1 MNKRINGITLEALK
15 MLTFHSWKGN
25 IRELKNIIERVVIL
39 ENTDQITIETL
50 PYDLQI
56 AAA

>member
-25 IRELKNIIERVVIL
+25 VRELNNIIERAVIL
-39 ENTDQITIETL
+39 ENTDQTTIETL
-50 PYDLQI
+50 PYDL
-56 AAA
+56 